1 MFFDLPLS
9 PYCSWRDVP
18 CAKYCL
24 RSFQRPFILL
34 GFSSLLP
41 QAENKKGNENYL
53 TFLWELFDRLRLR
66 KMWMSGRKLWREHL
80 RQLLMPALV
89 VGRDTA
95 FRHKSHDSFEGSAK
109 HSEPHSNY
117 HPLLGCNKPMTVPLY
132 SR

>member
-24 RSFQRPFILL
+24 RSFQRPVILL

-53 TFLWELFDRLRLR
+53 TFLWELFDRLRLW
-66 KMWMSGRKLWREHL
+66 KMWMSGRKLWREQL
-80 RQLLMPALV
+80 RQLLMQLWWWVMILPFDMSPMIPLKV
-89 VGRDTA
+89 QQNTV
-95 FRHKSHDSFEGSAK
+95 SHIPTTILCWDAIN
-109 HSEPHSNY
+109 P
-117 HPLLGCNKPMTVPLY
+117 
-132 SR
+132 